1 MKLKDFISL
10 IIKENYYKKDNTIK
24 FMIYELIE
32 FFLINNLNSKFTN
45 YDRFIK
51 KIDNLKK
58 FNLDQESF
66 FLDFKFSILDE

>member
-1 MKLKDFISL
+1 
-10 IIKENYYKKDNTIK
+10 
-24 FMIYELIE
+24 MIYELIE
-32 FFLINNLNSKFTN
+32 FFLINNLNCKFTN

>member
-10 IIKENYYKKDNTIK
+10 IINENYYKKDNTIK